1 MQHNFGSIR
10 AYIFASQS
18 QKRKTPKMELLF
30 MNYFLIA
37 FVKLM
42 NASENISK
50 YFMMFSKA
58 NAI

>member
-1 MQHNFGSIR
+1 MR
-10 AYIFASQS
+10 AYFRQPEP
-18 QKRKTPKMELLF
+18 QKAPPLGKGWQMELLF
-30 MNYFLIA
+30 MNNFLIA